1 MEIQDFKPEQAAEKP
16 DVEDAAAVK
25 EVAEATVGVAVE
37 ESVEEEAPVVED
49 VTVEDEVTVEEEP
62 VPIIEGTSP
71 AELINSLVELKDQFK
86 AAGLR
91 PLQNVVVSYLNQ
103 GAAIVNGLTESL
115 EGKKKKDK

>member
-1 MEIQDFKPEQAAEKP
+1 MVNKSEQATDNT

-37 ESVEEEAPVVED
+37 ESVVEEAPV
-49 VTVEDEVTVEEEP
+49 EDEVIVEEEP
-62 VPIIEGTSP
+62 VLTIEGTSP